1 MLARGIRIVQFVTG
15 LIYTSIHSFHTRM
28 VIKKSLLRFIWLLT
42 ALKLENLVLN
52 VVSTTVFYYFCF
64 AVSAMLSFPKSLF
77 LFEGK
82 VHVLVMLPL
91 FANNA

>member
-1 MLARGIRIVQFVTG
+1 M
-15 LIYTSIHSFHTRM
+15 
-28 VIKKSLLRFIWLLT
+28 
-42 ALKLENLVLN
+42 LN

-82 VHVLVMLPL
+82 VHVLVMLHYLPTML
-91 FANNA
+91 EVL